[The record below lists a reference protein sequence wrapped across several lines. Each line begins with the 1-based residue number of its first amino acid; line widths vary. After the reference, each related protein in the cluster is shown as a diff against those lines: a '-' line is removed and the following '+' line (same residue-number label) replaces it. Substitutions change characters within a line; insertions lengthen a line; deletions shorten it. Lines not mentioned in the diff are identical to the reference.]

1 MNNFRRLLT
10 FNRILGLVIV
20 VISTASLFVT
30 AYALYISGP
39 VADDFTASLT
49 SAADSAA
56 GLLDTSLLA
65 LQTTADGLAD
75 SRETLQAIDQ
85 AFLTFDQAVVNSFDL
100 LITTGDLTGE
110 NLPQML
116 DATQRSI
123 ATAQQTAG
131 SIEAV
136 LGFVSQIPF
145 FPGGPYKPEVPLD
158 KALGSVSADL
168 EALAPALETMTKSLD
183 DTYANMRQVQADIL
197 DIIIQLRKT
206 GETLGQAQAVV
217 SQYQAQA
224 QDIEADLAAFSAG
237 LPARINLALWFARF
251 ILLWLG
257 IGQGALLLYGVRTGL
272 VESNR

>member
-39 VADDFTASLT
+39 VADDFTTSLT

-100 LITTGDLTGE
+100 LIATGELTGE
-110 NLPQML
+110 SLPQML

-123 ATAQQTAG
+123 ATAQQTAA

-136 LGFVSQIPF
+136 LGVVSQIPF
-145 FPGGPYKPEVPLD
+145 FPGGPYEPEVPLD
-158 KALGSVSADL
+158 QALGSVSADL

-183 DTYANMRQVQADIL
+183 DTHANMRQVQADIL

-257 IGQGALLLYGVRTGL
+257 IGQGALLLYGVRTGI